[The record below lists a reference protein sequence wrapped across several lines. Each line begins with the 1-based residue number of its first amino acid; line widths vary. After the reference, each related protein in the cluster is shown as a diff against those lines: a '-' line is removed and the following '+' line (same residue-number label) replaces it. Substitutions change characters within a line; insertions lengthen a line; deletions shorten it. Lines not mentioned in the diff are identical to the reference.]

1 MAARGV
7 EPGHTDAGSCLRPRD
22 AFADLLDHARD
33 LVAGYERELGEREG
47 ALQDSQVAVADA
59 AGVDP
64 DQDLT
69 WTGGGPLALLDGYLA
84 VLLLY
89 DYGFHRVA
97 SSAARRTGTSYPVPR
112 AQIRDHRWSV
122 SAGGI

>member
-7 EPGHTDAGSCLRPRD
+7 EPGHPDAGPRLRPRD
-22 AFADLLDHARD
+22 AVADLLDYARD
-33 LVAGYERELGEREG
+33 LVAGYEREFDEREG
-47 ALQDSQVAVADA
+47 ALQDGQVAVADA

-69 WTGGGPLALLDGYLA
+69 WTGGGPLAFLDGYLA

-89 DYGFHRVA
+89 DYRFHYA
-97 SSAARRTGTSYPVPR
+97 TSSFSQRTEPILT
-112 AQIRDHRWSV
+112 
-122 SAGGI
+122 GGSGSNQRLPPGR

>member
-1 MAARGV
+1 VGSRLW
-7 EPGHTDAGSCLRPRD
+7 PSDAL
-22 AFADLLDHARD
+22 ADLLDHARD

-47 ALQDSQVAVADA
+47 ALQDGQVAVADA

-64 DQDLT
+64 DQDLP

-89 DYGFHRVA
+89 DYRFHHA
-97 SSAARRTGTSYPVPR
+97 TSSF
-112 AQIRDHRWSV
+112 
-122 SAGGI
+122 

>member
-1 MAARGV
+1 
-7 EPGHTDAGSCLRPRD
+7 
-22 AFADLLDHARD
+22 
-33 LVAGYERELGEREG
+33 
-47 ALQDSQVAVADA
+47 VADA

-89 DYGFHRVA
+89 DYRFHRLA
-97 SSAARRTGTSYPVPR
+97 SSAARRTGHILPGAPGSNQRPPL
-112 AQIRDHRWSV
+112 V
-122 SAGGI
+122 SKCRGHITRVERL